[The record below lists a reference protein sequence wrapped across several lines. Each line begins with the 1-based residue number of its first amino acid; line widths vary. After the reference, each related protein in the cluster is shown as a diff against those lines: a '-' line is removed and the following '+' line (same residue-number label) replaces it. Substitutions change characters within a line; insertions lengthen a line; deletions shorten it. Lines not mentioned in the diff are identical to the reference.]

1 MGSESE
7 ESVMVVLL
15 REKKEKHRNSPIVI
29 YLSRTKASE
38 RFRVV
43 ISTVDEAI
51 RMPIIGNKR
60 LTNATQ
66 PEKPRFK
73 SHPLLVV

>member
-1 MGSESE
+1 MGNESE
-7 ESVMVVLL
+7 ESVMVLL
-15 REKKEKHRNSPIVI
+15 REKKEKHRNSPIVV
-29 YLSRTKASE
+29 YLSRTKASD

-66 PEKPRFK
+66 PEKLRFE